1 VAFADVDRPVLF
13 GAFRTRTVEKIFD
26 FLPDQGRID
35 AAGGLRGLA
44 GSETAIAAE
53 DHVEIMFPPK
63 RMRVLQFAQVAIKR
77 SRVTVAEKGH
87 RSML

>member
-1 VAFADVDRPVLF
+1 
-13 GAFRTRTVEKIFD
+13 
-26 FLPDQGRID
+26 
-35 AAGGLRGLA
+35 
-44 GSETAIAAE
+44 
-53 DHVEIMFPPK
+53 MFPPK